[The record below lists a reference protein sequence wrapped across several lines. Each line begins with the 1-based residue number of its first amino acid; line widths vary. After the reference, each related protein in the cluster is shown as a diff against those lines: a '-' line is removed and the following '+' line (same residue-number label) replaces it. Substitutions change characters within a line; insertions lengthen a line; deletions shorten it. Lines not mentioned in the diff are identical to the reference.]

1 MSQVYTSVGQA
12 VAKDAPLFAIRT
24 EAARANP
31 TDPPP
36 TAQGIVVTAPAAG
49 VVTRLDLAVGQAVKV
64 AKAGTAPPAASI
76 ADLSS
81 VWLVAEIDENDAR
94 PLRPGQLVEVRP
106 TALAGRIYKG
116 KILSVSPVDQRDDAR
131 DRANCRSRTAD
142 GGLKPGML
150 AQFNPSNPDSAGSL
164 AVPEGAV
171 LFENDSA
178 RVFVASAERER
189 FRRRRQVDAARH
201 PRSDAYATAWSR

>member
-1 MSQVYTSVGQA
+1 M
-12 VAKDAPLFAIRT
+12 
-24 EAARANP
+24 
-31 TDPPP
+31 
-36 TAQGIVVTAPAAG
+36 
-49 VVTRLDLAVGQAVKV
+49 

-94 PLRPGQLVEVRP
+94 PLRPGQLVEARP

-116 KILSVSPVDQRDDAR
+116 KILSVSPVDQQTMRATAR
-131 DRANCRSRTAD
+131 IVVENAD

-150 AQFNPSNPDSAGSL
+150 AQFNLSNPDDAGSL

-178 RVFVASAERER
+178 RVFVQRDEKKR
-189 FRRRRQVDAARH
+189 FRDVRAKLTPRVIRTGRIRDGMVEVIEGLALGENVEATDGLFIDRAAKG
-201 PRSDAYATAWSR
+201 Y